1 MLLQGVFSVMLNGCL
16 IYRCFTPQAQN
27 SLVLNS
33 LQKNRIIFQKNCAS
47 LFDEWQ
53 MCLQLPTVDVPQ
65 LSHLPSLCCVVDVF
79 DERGDRT
86 RLIVTALVETSAFA
100 AFKSVNAV
108 VGLYNDLPHAHL
120 MTERGNFFLRDE
132 NRILVIAACF
142 PVFIN

>member
-1 MLLQGVFSVMLNGCL
+1 MLNGCL
-16 IYRCFTPQAQN
+16 IYQCLTPQVQN

-108 VGLYNDLPHAHL
+108 VGLFNDLPHAHL
-120 MTERGNFFLRDE
+120 VTERGNLFLRDE